1 MKSAKWMLPVTLM
14 LLSGLI
20 ATQSFTSSRVVAQ
33 VPFDFM
39 VNNKIIPAGEC
50 VVKAFSM
57 DGRTLVIG
65 NFDARKSA
73 FCQSTPEETNAVSG
87 DTVLVFKHYGDQYFL
102 SSIRI
107 EGSKRTY
114 TLPESRAE
122 AELRAQNTTASQTN
136 LLAALR

>member
-14 LLSGLI
+14 LLSGLM
-20 ATQSFTSSRVVAQ
+20 AAQSLTQSTVAAQ

-50 VVKAFSM
+50 AVRAEGM
-57 DGRTLVIG
+57 EGQILTIR

-73 FCQSTPEETNAVSG
+73 LVASSYEETTRAADS
-87 DTVLVFKHYGDQYFL
+87 TVLVFKQYGDQYFL

-107 EGSKRTY
+107 EGSNLTY
-114 TLPESRAE
+114 QLPESRAE
-122 AELRAQNTTASQTN
+122 AELRAQHVTASQQT
-136 LLAALR
+136 LLAVLK

>member
-14 LLSGLI
+14 LLSGLM
-20 ATQSFTSSRVVAQ
+20 AAQSFTSSRVVAQ

-39 VNNKIIPAGEC
+39 VNNKIIRAGEC
-50 VVKAFSM
+50 VVKASSM

-73 FCQSTPEETNAVSG
+73 FSQSTPEETNAVSG

-107 EGSKRTY
+107 EGSNRTY

-122 AELRAQNTTASQTN
+122 TELRSQNMTASQTKV
-136 LLAALR
+136 LAALR